1 MARAF
6 RIEELKPGDLA
17 GGGLAKLLASVV
29 VPDKAWAKH
38 VAKLGK
44 GTGKKTCKAFSEALG
59 HDVPKEI
66 AEWLD
71 LEGKRGIPEP
81 HDSGW
86 WIALDAAVPEKG
98 AAGAQ
103 KALAKQALLLLT
115 GLAPFG
121 TDASGDQ
128 VFASLRPHPLGVAEV
143 YLFNHENGEVEEKEG
158 ESIADFIVHK
168 WVCADDPDDDD
179 ARPGWIGK
187 EHKKVAAAQKAFAAK
202 AKKALAKRE
211 KHLAPGA
218 LWERSHWLFGL
229 LAGEP
234 AFRFPQHLARAP
246 SLATY
251 RREKPTLVKQPQL
264 ALYWILAHLF
274 FGDDDACREA
284 ATLARK
290 SKGRVV
296 RELAASALAFLDGK
310 RKSPFDALS
319 AASLAKGRALVAKNA
334 LAEQVAKK
342 PAKGSKAT
350 SDAGSDASSHDAALE
365 ALAKSDPSKAP
376 LIKDYFSERTSE
388 AYNHWPYKKTI
399 PDWLVAPA
407 AAAFRAGLAVD
418 LGHPKA
424 YAGVTRA
431 IAERADHPDARAA
444 LIAALGTLAPDDDR
458 LEHVVGALVPRT
470 EPEVREAIRGA
481 AWRWLDAA
489 ASIDEVLKKRQERNT
504 LDDMVAKDDH
514 LQPAVHSVL
523 KACDEEAE
531 KLAVAISAKQLSFR
545 VLKTTG
551 GLVLRVYGKRGM
563 NDRLERMQ
571 YFLSLLDGVPGSKD
585 PEEPGVRLDTTA
597 SVAMAEA
604 SLAIARIDP
613 ADARTRF
620 AAMLARPRRT
630 PDREAAVAACLLPG
644 ILALDAS
651 DATGLQWLERVLGAR
666 AAPPWVYG
674 AIVAAREA
682 KVISAASWILPHAYA
697 SRINSM
703 MDEFAQIEATAREA
717 LEALGQPAPPFDED
731 DEYARNVPPEQ
742 LGSAL
747 LVRGKYDK
755 GAVVER
761 IRESKRLVEAVPA
774 VGAFLQDSLRFSK
787 WEPRSHFTDDELR
800 DAIAILTNAGEEGA
814 KEIARLAELPEI
826 GDWAKEMLR
835 GE

>member
-6 RIEELKPGDLA
+6 RIEELKPGDLS
-17 GGGLAKLLASVV
+17 GGGLAKLLPSVV

-44 GTGKKTCKAFSEALG
+44 GAGKKTCKAFSEALG
-59 HDVPKEI
+59 HDVPDEI

-86 WIALDAAVPEKG
+86 WIGLDAAVPEKG
-98 AAGAQ
+98 TAGAH
-103 KALAKQALLLLT
+103 KALAKQPLLLLT

-121 TDASGDQ
+121 ADASGDQ
-128 VFASLRPHPLGVAEV
+128 VWVSLRPHPLGVAEV

-158 ESIADFIVHK
+158 ESIADFIVSK
-168 WVCADDPDDDD
+168 WVSADDPDDDD

-187 EHKKVAAAQKAFAAK
+187 EHKKVAAAQKAFAAQT
-202 AKKALAKRE
+202 KKALAKRE
-211 KHLAPGA
+211 KHLAPDA
-218 LWERSHWLFGL
+218 LWKRSHWLFGL

-234 AFRFPQHLARAP
+234 AFRFPQHLALAP
-246 SLATY
+246 SLASY
-251 RREKPTLVKQPQL
+251 RREKPTLAKQPQL

-274 FGDDDACREA
+274 FGNDDACREA

-296 RELAASALAFLDGK
+296 AELAASVLSFLDGK
-310 RKSPFDALS
+310 RKTPFDALS

-334 LAEQVAKK
+334 LAETGAKK
-342 PAKGSKAT
+342 TPTG
-350 SDAGSDASSHDAALE
+350 DAALE
-365 ALAKSDPSKAP
+365 ALAKKDPSKAS
-376 LIKDYFSERTSE
+376 LIKDYFAERKRE

-399 PDWLVAPA
+399 PDWLVGPA

-431 IAERADHPDARAA
+431 IAARADHPDARAA
-444 LIAALGTLAPDDDR
+444 LIEALGSLAPDDDR
-458 LEHVVGALVPRT
+458 LEHVVSALVPRD
-470 EPEVREAIRGA
+470 EPEVRTAIRAA

-523 KACDEEAE
+523 NACDEEAE

-563 NDRLERMQ
+563 KDRLERMQ

-604 SLAIARIDP
+604 SLAIARLDP
-613 ADARTRF
+613 ADARERF

-630 PDREAAVAACLLPG
+630 ADREAAIAACLLPG
-644 ILALDAS
+644 ILQIDPNDAS
-651 DATGLQWLERVLGAR
+651 GLRWMERILGAR
-666 AAPPWVYG
+666 SAPPWIYG

-682 KVISAASWILPHAYA
+682 KVSAAASWILPHAYA
-697 SRINSM
+697 SQINSM
-703 MDEFAQIEATAREA
+703 MDEFAQIEAAAREA
-717 LEALGQPAPPFDED
+717 LDALGQPAPAFDED
-731 DEYARNVPPEQ
+731 DEYARKVPPDE

-747 LVRGKYDK
+747 LRRGKYDK

-761 IRESKRLVEAVPA
+761 IRESKRLVESIPA
-774 VGAFLQDSLRFSK
+774 VSAFLEDALRFSK

-800 DAIAILTNAGEEGA
+800 DAIAILTNAGDEGA
-814 KEIARLAELPEI
+814 RAIARLSELPEI
-826 GDWAKEMLR
+826 GDWAKEMLHAN
-835 GE
+835 